1 MTYYQEGYVCG
12 VGQIY
17 FPRESL
23 IGLLVTDKTVFYL
36 VTQERCEVL
45 IVLGLKFVGE
55 GVFQEGKAV

>member
-1 MTYYQEGYVCG
+1 M
-12 VGQIY
+12 GQIY